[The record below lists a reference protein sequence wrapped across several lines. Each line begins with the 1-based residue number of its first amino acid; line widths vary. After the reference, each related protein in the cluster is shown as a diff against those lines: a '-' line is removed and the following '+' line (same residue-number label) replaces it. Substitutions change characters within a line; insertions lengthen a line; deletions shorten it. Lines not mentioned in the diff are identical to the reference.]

1 MPTGK
6 SDVKLKTIKNI
17 TSSYH
22 YFLRYFGRDPLNR
35 NPLEM
40 SSFSEKMV
48 NTSLESS
55 QMFLWY
61 HQVQLSRV
69 YPKAQR
75 VDSSNYNPVPMW
87 NIGSQMAALNFQTGD
102 KPMQVVTEDNKNLH
116 LRFLIEPFIFIA

>member
-1 MPTGK
+1 M
-6 SDVKLKTIKNI
+6 S
-17 TSSYH
+17 
-22 YFLRYFGRDPLNR
+22 R

-40 SSFSEKMV
+40 SSFSEKML

-102 KPMQVVTEDNKNLH
+102 KPMQVLEEIFRFDTDNFEMK
-116 LRFLIEPFIFIA
+116 FLSY